1 MRKYILLLML
11 VGHMNVFGQV
21 LSKIRPVNFTA
32 QQDSIV
38 RSFSSE
44 YKPIYTADGRFRGYF
59 KVDVTAPSSAS
70 IMVLDKGFTNY
81 SHNIIRPGEC
91 SFSVLNPPPLFEQWG
106 WTKPATVLEAVCDL
120 IIDAIL
126 K

>member
-1 MRKYILLLML
+1 MKKYILLLML
-11 VGHMNVFGQV
+11 VAHMNGFGQV
-21 LSKIRPVNFTA
+21 LSKIRPANFTA

-59 KVDVTAPSSAS
+59 KVDVTAPSSGS
-70 IMVLDKGFTNY
+70 IIVLHNGITNY

-91 SFSVLNPPPLFEQWG
+91 SFLVLDPPPLFEQWG
-106 WTKPATVLEAVCDL
+106 WDKSPTIFESVCDL
-120 IIDAIL
+120 IDAIL
-126 K
+126 